1 MIGLSVDEVDIGTMD
16 EVALAPDNVV
26 DAVELGVERGSAV
39 HGAIIKTATAAKLA
53 T

>member
-1 MIGLSVDEVDIGTMD
+1 MD

-26 DAVELGVERGSAV
+26 DAVELGVDERGSAV